1 MNRSKSIARSP
12 LFFSRSHKAL
22 PALLLLLLLLRSSA
36 QADDLTDLYRLARQ
50 RDPVIQAAQLT
61 NLATRESLKQA
72 YSGLLPTLNFNAGYG
87 YTWQDI
93 LDSDNFLIQEGKSDF
108 GGHNF
113 TLTLSQP
120 LFHYAAIVRV
130 RQARDVVARAAL
142 EYYTSEQELILRVAE
157 LYLEAL
163 SAQDDLGF
171 ARSERAALQLHYELA
186 QGQQAKGLVPVTD
199 LYDARARLAAAEER
213 QIFAKNALDDALEA
227 LREVSGEWVGSL
239 AGIKEELPLVVPDP
253 AAVAEWTQAGRE
265 QNLSLQV
272 QGLAVE
278 VAAKEVKRLKAGH
291 LPTLD
296 LVARG
301 NRERTGGDL
310 FGDGR
315 DTEIMNVRVEL
326 KLPLYQGGLRR
337 SQIKEATYIYQRT
350 RKEQEQLVRSVERLT
365 RSAYWGVISAI
376 GRVEAL
382 QQSVAALAL
391 ALEGRQKGFR
401 SGLFPSLD
409 VLDGV
414 RDLFYSRRD
423 YAQARYDY
431 ILNSLRLKQM
441 VGTLSEKDIDAVNQ
455 WLGE

>member
-1 MNRSKSIARSP
+1 MI
-12 LFFSRSHKAL
+12 L
-22 PALLLLLLLLRSSA
+22 PALLLLLLLPRSSA
-36 QADDLTDLYRLARQ
+36 QADDLTDLYKLARQ

-61 NLATRESLKQA
+61 NLATRETLKQA
-72 YSGLLPTLNFNAGYG
+72 YSGLLPTLNFDTGYEL
-87 YTWQDI
+87 TWQNI
-93 LDSDNFLIQEGKSDF
+93 LNSDNFLIQEGKSDF
-108 GGHNF
+108 GSYNF

-120 LFHYAAIVRV
+120 LFRYAAIVRV
-130 RQARDVVARAAL
+130 HQAKAVVARAAL
-142 EYYTSEQELILRVAE
+142 EYYAAEQELVLRVAE

-171 ARSERAALQLHYELA
+171 ARAEQAALELHYELA
-186 QGQQAKGLVPVTD
+186 KGQQAKGLVPVTD

-239 AGIKEELPLVVPDP
+239 AGTKEELPLVVPDP
-253 AAVAEWTQAGRE
+253 SAVAEWTQAGLE
-265 QNLSLQV
+265 QNLALQV
-272 QGLAVE
+272 QALAVE
-278 VAAKEVKRLKAGH
+278 VAAQEVERLKAGH
-291 LPTLD
+291 LPTLG

-326 KLPLYQGGLRR
+326 KLPLYQGGLLR

-350 RKEQEQLVRSVERLT
+350 RKEQERLVRSVERLT